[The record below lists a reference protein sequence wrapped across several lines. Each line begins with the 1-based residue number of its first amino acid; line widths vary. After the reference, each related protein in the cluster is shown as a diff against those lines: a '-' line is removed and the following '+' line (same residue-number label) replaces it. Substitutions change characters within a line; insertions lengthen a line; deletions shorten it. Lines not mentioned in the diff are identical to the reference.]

1 MKKNACFLFF
11 LYLAGTE
18 YRFLA
23 LTQQVQQTNQ
33 QKSNPAK
40 HSKINQK
47 LNIVTWA
54 QIHSNNVWTCFI
66 YFL

>member
-11 LYLAGTE
+11 MYLAGTE

-47 LNIVTWA
+47 LNIVT
-54 QIHSNNVWTCFI
+54 
-66 YFL
+66 